1 MVRYDNNNS
10 TSKSQM
16 AGSIASPKDEYKK
29 GSGVTVN
36 QFGYGRRK
44 EHKVAKSLRG
54 KGASVKV
61 SPGSRGAAD
70 LRVSFSPTRKWN
82 VQVKSSRGSS
92 PASPS
97 SRDMGRLKI
106 SASRSGATPVVAKV
120 TPKGTT
126 YKSARTG
133 RTLKP

>member
-1 MVRYDNNNS
+1 M
-10 TSKSQM
+10 
-16 AGSIASPKDEYKK
+16 
-29 GSGVTVN
+29 N

-44 EHKVAKSLRG
+44 EHQVAKSLRG

-61 SPGSRGAAD
+61 SPRSRGAAD

-97 SRDMGRLKI
+97 SREIGRLKI
-106 SASRSGATPVVAKV
+106 SASRSRATPVVAKV
-120 TPKGTT
+120 TPKRIS
-126 YKSARTG
+126 YRSARSG
-133 RTLKP
+133 KKLSP